1 MTVCHNRLALIVAE
15 FELQRKLHF
24 KPNLDFFKYI
34 KIGRKRYHKL
44 LRNEADITFQ
54 EMRRLAD
61 YFDVDVLELHERTLP
76 LLENPIEAV
85 LSFH

>member
-24 KPNLDFFKYI
+24 KPTLDFFKHI
-34 KIGRKRYHKL
+34 KIGRKRYHQL
-44 LRNEADITFQ
+44 LRNEVDITFQ
-54 EMRRLAD
+54 EMIRLAD

-76 LLENPIEAV
+76 LLNHPVEAA